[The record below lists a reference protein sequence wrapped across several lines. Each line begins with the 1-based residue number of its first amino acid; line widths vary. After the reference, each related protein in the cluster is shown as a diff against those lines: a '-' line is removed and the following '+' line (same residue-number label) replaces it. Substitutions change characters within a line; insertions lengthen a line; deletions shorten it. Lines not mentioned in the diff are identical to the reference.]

1 VIQRSNTIPSKIST
15 TFFKELEKILKLVWN
30 GKTTLSNQSNLQ
42 LKVQNMRHYTICPQN
57 ILQRTVILKKHGVV
71 MKTDTETWNRKR
83 SLEITLT
90 SAVS

>member
-42 LKVQNMRHYTICPQN
+42 LKVQYFFCPQN